1 MKKFLN
7 EFKEFAVKG
16 NMIDMA
22 VGIMI
27 GGTFA
32 TIVKSLVYNIF
43 MPIVGL
49 AVGKI
54 DFSNMF
60 IALDGNH
67 YDSLAEA
74 GDAALLKYGQ
84 FITDVIN
91 FVILLFIVFVF
102 VKQVNKLR
110 SLLEADKPEEAP
122 KEKECPYCFSKI
134 NVKATR
140 CPCCTAELPKEAAKE
155 EAKA

>member
-1 MKKFLN
+1 MKKFIE
-7 EFKEFAVKG
+7 EFKEFAIKG

-27 GGTFA
+27 GGTFS
-32 TIVKSLVYNIF
+32 TIVSSLVDNIF
-43 MPIVGL
+43 MPIVGM

-67 YDSLAEA
+67 YDSLEAA

-91 FVILLFIVFVF
+91 FLILLFIVFLF
-102 VKQVNKLR
+102 VKEVNVLR
-110 SLLEADKPEEAP
+110 SKLEKPKEETPAEP
-122 KEKECPYCFSKI
+122 TEKECPYCFTKI
-134 NVKATR
+134 SIKAKR
-140 CPCCTAELPKEAAKE
+140 CPCCTSELDD
-155 EAKA
+155 